1 MLELNNTYFAKPG
14 RDNIRF
20 QYIHNAEND
29 RRLDP
34 SKTNLIDIY
43 MLTEAYDNAYRSW
56 IINGGSLPEAPS
68 SEQLRSEFEPGL
80 DQVKS
85 ISDTLIF
92 HTVKYRP
99 LFGTTANTDLQAQF
113 KIVRGPNSV
122 ISDNQ
127 LKSGVIDAINAF
139 FNVSNWDFGDTFYFS
154 ELATFVHNN
163 LAPDLANMVI
173 VPRSNGQS
181 FGSLFQIQ
189 SKADEIFV
197 RTATVDNVEII
208 DSVTAS
214 NLQAS
219 GNVVS
224 SVEQVGTVSVTSTD
238 TTRSVTTSAQTT
250 VSTGTTTGTTS
261 SGGSSY

>member
-1 MLELNNTYFAKPG
+1 M
-14 RDNIRF
+14 
-20 QYIHNAEND
+20 
-29 RRLDP
+29 
-34 SKTNLIDIY
+34 
-43 MLTEAYDNAYRSW
+43 
-56 IINGGSLPEAPS
+56 II
-68 SEQLRSEFEPGL
+68 F
-80 DQVKS
+80 KS
-85 ISDTLIF
+85 IKYKNFLSSGNYFTEIPLDKNKSTLVVGQNGAGKSTMLDAISF
-92 HTVKYRP
+92 A
-99 LFGTTANTDLQAQF
+99 LFGKPHRRISKSQLVNSINQKQAMVEIEFTVGKAQF
-113 KIVRGPNSV
+113 KIVRGPNST

-127 LKSGVIDAINAF
+127 LKSGVIQAINAF

-197 RTATVDNVEII
+197 SSATVDNIEII

-224 SVEQVGTVSVTSTD
+224 SVEQVGTVAVTSTN
-238 TTRSVTTSAQTT
+238 TVTTTNT
-250 VSTGTTTGTTS
+250 VSTGTASTTSTTNTTS
-261 SGGSSY
+261 SGGSNY

>member
-1 MLELNNTYFAKPG
+1 
-14 RDNIRF
+14 
-20 QYIHNAEND
+20 
-29 RRLDP
+29 
-34 SKTNLIDIY
+34 
-43 MLTEAYDNAYRSW
+43 MLTESYDNDFRTWLS
-56 IINGGSLPEAPS
+56 NGGNRPLAPS
-68 SEQLRSEFEPGL
+68 SEQLRSQFEPEL
-80 DQVKS
+80 NKMKS

-92 HTVKYRP
+92 HSVKYRP
-99 LFGTTANTDLQAQF
+99 LFGTTADTDLQAQF
-113 KIVRGPNSV
+113 KIVRGPNST

-127 LKSGVIDAINAF
+127 LKSGVIEAINSF

-197 RTATVDNVEII
+197 SSATVDNIEII

-224 SVEQVGTVSVTSTD
+224 SVEQVGTVAVTSTN
-238 TTRSVTTSAQTT
+238 TVTTTNT
-250 VSTGTTTGTTS
+250 VSTGTASTTSTTSTTNTTS
-261 SGGSSY
+261 SGGSNY